1 MIIKMLILLKNFK
14 NNNVSFDFVILLK
27 KDLVE
32 K

>member
-1 MIIKMLILLKNFK
+1 MIIKMLILLIFFK

>member
-1 MIIKMLILLKNFK
+1 MIIKMLILLKKFK

>member
-1 MIIKMLILLKNFK
+1 MIIKMLILLKKFK

-27 KDLVE
+27 KGWVE